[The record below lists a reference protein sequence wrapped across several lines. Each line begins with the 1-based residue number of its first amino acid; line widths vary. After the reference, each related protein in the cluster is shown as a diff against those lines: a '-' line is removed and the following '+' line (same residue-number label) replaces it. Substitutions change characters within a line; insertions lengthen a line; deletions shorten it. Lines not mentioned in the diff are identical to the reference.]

1 MVINDIY
8 FQVLDRIN
16 KHNTASN
23 QNLSERQF
31 VNAFN
36 MAQYFWFDQRV
47 KNEEGNKILATEL
60 QSFVTTLSTVPSFT
74 DTYYY
79 IDLPKDYY
87 YYKRVDAD
95 ATKHDCGSQN
105 LTVRIV
111 EESNI
116 STYLLSDL
124 DKPSFKWQDTVGS
137 IASNRV
143 NVYHGNDFKVDKINL
158 VYYKKPTEV
167 NMIAVGGQ
175 DITTTLEGSSLYEVI
190 NFTALILA
198 SDIKDGATIQTLRNF
213 LNP

>member
-1 MVINDIY
+1 MTIDNIY
-8 FQVLDRIN
+8 FTVLDRIN

-36 MAQYFWFDQRV
+36 MALYFWFDQRV
-47 KNEEGNKILATEL
+47 KVEEANKVIATEL
-60 QSFVTTLSTVPSFT
+60 QSFVTTISKVPSYT
-74 DTYYY
+74 DKYYF
-79 IDLPKDYY
+79 IDLPEDYY
-87 YYKRVDAD
+87 YCKRVSVFASKG
-95 ATKHDCGSQN
+95 TCNSHD

-116 STYLLSDL
+116 NTYLRSDL

-137 IASNRV
+137 VASNKV
-143 NVYHGNDFKVDKINL
+143 NIYHGNDFKVETIDFI
-158 VYYKKPTEV
+158 YYKKPLEV
-167 NMIAVGGQ
+167 DMVAVGGQ
-175 DITTTLEGSSLYEVI
+175 DITTSLTGSSLYEVI

-213 LNP
+213 LNQ